1 MLFHSSI
8 RKELA
13 RGFGATFVALIT
25 IVMTMLL
32 IRTLGL
38 ASRGRVN
45 PSDVMQVLGY
55 TILGHLPTILTLS
68 LFVACVATLSRMYRD
83 SEMVI
88 WFSAGQGLARLF
100 TPLLRFAWP
109 MLLVV
114 ATMALVVWP
123 WSNQQ
128 IQELRTRFEQRSD
141 VERVTPGQFQ
151 ESADGNRVFFVDK
164 DSPDA
169 QTVNNVFMSA
179 QDAGKES
186 VTSARSAH
194 TEVRGDDR
202 FVLLNDGQRLETTP
216 GKDSLRISEF
226 EEYGTRIGDSAAG
239 SPQRV
244 NPRTLST
251 MALLAEPTPV
261 YLGEL
266 SWRIGFAI
274 AAFNFLL
281 LSLVLASGNPRSARS
296 GNLVLSL
303 FAFVVYYNL
312 INLGQSWIA
321 SGRVGF
327 VAFVVLVHGGVLLLG
342 LLALAQRHHRFSLR
356 GWLRRGRPL
365 PAAPARDTA

>member
-32 IRTLGL
+32 IRTLGM
-38 ASRGRVN
+38 ASKGRVN

-68 LFVACVATLSRMYRD
+68 LFVSCVAVLSRMYRD

-88 WFSAGQGLARLF
+88 WFASGRGLAHLW

-151 ESADGNRVFFVDK
+151 ESADGSRVFFVDK
-164 DSPDA
+164 DSLDPES
-169 QTVNNVFMSA
+169 VSNVFMSA
-179 QDAGKES
+179 QDANKES
-186 VTSARSAH
+186 VTSARTAR
-194 TEVRGDDR
+194 TEIRDGDR
-202 FVLLNDGQRLETTP
+202 FVLLGEGQRLETTT
-216 GKDSLRISEF
+216 GKDNLRISEF
-226 EEYGTRIGDSAAG
+226 EEYGTRLGDSAAANT
-239 SPQRV
+239 QRV
-244 NPRTLST
+244 NPRTVST
-251 MALLAEPTPV
+251 MDLLADPTPV
-261 YLGEL
+261 HMSEL
-266 SWRIGFAI
+266 SWRIGFGM

-281 LSLVLASGNPRSARS
+281 LSLVLANGNARSARS
-296 GNLVLSL
+296 SNLVLAL

-327 VAFVVLVHGGVLLLG
+327 LTFVLALHGGVLLIG
-342 LLALAQRHHRFSLR
+342 VLALAWRHTRFSLR
-356 GWLRRGRPL
+356 DWLRHALRSKHDK
-365 PAAPARDTA
+365 ATA

>member
-1 MLFHSSI
+1 MLFHSSL

-32 IRTLGL
+32 ISTLRL

-45 PSDVMQVLGY
+45 PSDVLQVLGY

-88 WFSAGQGLARLF
+88 WFTAGQGPARLF
-100 TPLLRFAWP
+100 VPLLRFAWP
-109 MLLVV
+109 MLVVV
-114 ATMALVVWP
+114 ASMALVVWP

-151 ESADGNRVFFVDK
+151 ESADGSRVFFVDK

-169 QTVNNVFMSA
+169 MNVNNVFMSA
-179 QDAGKES
+179 QDANKES
-186 VTSARSAH
+186 VTSARSAR
-194 TEVRGDDR
+194 TEIRGDDR
-202 FVLLNDGQRLETTP
+202 FVLLTDGQRLETTA
-216 GKDSLRISEF
+216 GKESLRISEF
-226 EEYGTRIGDSAAG
+226 QEYGTRIGDSKAG
-239 SPQRV
+239 SAQRV

-251 MALLAEPTPV
+251 MALLDEPTLPN
-261 YLGEL
+261 LAEL

-281 LSLVLASGNPRSARS
+281 LSLALASGNPRSARS

-327 VAFVVLVHGGVLLLG
+327 AAFVMLVHGGVLLLT
-342 LLALAQRHHRFSLR
+342 LLALAQRHHRFSL
-356 GWLRRGRPL
+356 GAWLRRGRVL
-365 PAAPARDTA
+365 PDSAQAT

>member
-32 IRTLGL
+32 ISTLRL

-45 PSDVMQVLGY
+45 PSDVMLVLGY

-68 LFVACVATLSRMYRD
+68 LFVACVGTLSRMYRD

-88 WFSAGQGLARLF
+88 WFASGQGLARLF

-114 ATMALVVWP
+114 ASMALVVWP

-128 IQELRTRFEQRSD
+128 IQELRNRFEQRSD

-151 ESADGNRVFFVDK
+151 ESADGRRVFFVDK

-169 QTVNNVFMSA
+169 QNVNNVFLSA
-179 QDAGKES
+179 QTDDKES

-194 TEVRGDDR
+194 TEVRGEDR
-202 FVLLNDGQRLETTP
+202 FVLLTDGQRLETTR

-226 EEYGTRIGDSAAG
+226 QEYGTRIGDGAAG
-239 SPQRV
+239 SAQRV

-251 MALLAEPTPV
+251 LALLADRSPTN
-261 YLGEL
+261 LGEL

-312 INLGQSWIA
+312 INLGQNWIA
-321 SGRVGF
+321 GGRIGF
-327 VAFVVLVHGGVLLLG
+327 GAFLLFVHGGVLALTLA
-342 LLALAQRHHRFSLR
+342 ALAHRHHRFNLR
-356 GWLRRGRPL
+356 AWLRRSRPT
-365 PAAPARDTA
+365 AAASASPSA

>member
-1 MLFHSSI
+1 MLFHSSL

-25 IVMTMLL
+25 IVMTMLF
-32 IRTLGL
+32 IRTLRL
-38 ASRGRVN
+38 ASRGSVN
-45 PSDVMQVLGY
+45 PSDVLQVLGY

-88 WFSAGQGLARLF
+88 WFGSGQGLARLF
-100 TPLLRFAWP
+100 PPLLRFAWP

-114 ATMALVVWP
+114 AGLALVVWP

-151 ESADGNRVFFVDK
+151 ESADGSRVFFVDK

-169 QTVNNVFMSA
+169 LSVNNVFMST
-179 QDAGKES
+179 QEAGKES
-186 VTSARSAH
+186 VTSARSAR
-194 TEVRGDDR
+194 TEIRGDDR
-202 FVLLNDGQRLETTP
+202 FVLLTDGQRLETTND
-216 GKDSLRISEF
+216 KASLRISEF
-226 EEYGTRIGDSAAG
+226 QEYGTRIGETAVGA
-239 SPQRV
+239 QRE
-244 NPRTLST
+244 NPRTLTS
-251 MALLAEPTPV
+251 MALLADPTPV
-261 YLGEL
+261 HLAEL
-266 SWRIGFAI
+266 SWRIGFAL

-321 SGRVGF
+321 AGRVGF
-327 VAFVVLVHGGVLLLG
+327 VPFVVLMHGGVLLLG

-356 GWLRRGRPL
+356 RWLRRHAPSAQ
-365 PAAPARDTA
+365 AA

>member
-1 MLFHSSI
+1 MLFHSSL

-32 IRTLGL
+32 ISTLRL

-45 PSDVMQVLGY
+45 PSDVLQVLGY

-88 WFSAGQGLARLF
+88 WFTAGQGPARLF
-100 TPLLRFAWP
+100 VPLLRFAWP

-114 ATMALVVWP
+114 ASMALVVWP

-128 IQELRTRFEQRSD
+128 IQELRSRFEQRSD

-151 ESADGNRVFFVDK
+151 ESADGSRVFFVDK

-169 QTVNNVFMSA
+169 MNVNNVFMSA

-186 VTSARSAH
+186 VTSARAAR
-194 TEVRGDDR
+194 TEIRGDDR
-202 FVLLNDGQRLETTP
+202 FVLLTEGQRLETTN
-216 GKDSLRISEF
+216 GKESLRITEF
-226 EEYGTRIGDSAAG
+226 QEYGTRIGDSNAG
-239 SPQRV
+239 GAQRV

-251 MALLAEPTPV
+251 MALLAGPTPV
-261 YLGEL
+261 NQAEL

-281 LSLVLASGNPRSARS
+281 LSLALASGNPRSARS

-327 VAFVVLVHGGVLLLG
+327 ATFVVLVHGGVLLLA
-342 LLALAQRHHRFSLR
+342 LLALAQRHHRLSLR
-356 GWLRRGRPL
+356 AWLRRGRAL
-365 PAAPARDTA
+365 PDSAQAT

>member
-1 MLFHSSI
+1 MLFHSSL

-13 RGFGATFVALIT
+13 RSFGATFVALIT

-32 IRTLGL
+32 ISTLRL

-45 PSDVMQVLGY
+45 PSDVLQVLGY

-88 WFSAGQGLARLF
+88 WFTAGQGPARLLV
-100 TPLLRFAWP
+100 PLLRFAWP
-109 MLLVV
+109 MLIVV
-114 ATMALVVWP
+114 ASMALVVWP

-151 ESADGNRVFFVDK
+151 ESADGSRVFFVDK

-169 QTVNNVFMSA
+169 MNVNNVFMSA
-179 QDAGKES
+179 QDANKES
-186 VTSARSAH
+186 VTSARSAR
-194 TEVRGDDR
+194 TEIRADGR
-202 FVLLNDGQRLETTP
+202 FVLLTDGQRLETTA
-216 GKDSLRISEF
+216 GKESLRISEF
-226 EEYGTRIGDSAAG
+226 EEYGTRLGDGKAG
-239 SPQRV
+239 SAQRV

-251 MALLAEPTPV
+251 MALLAEPTRV
-261 YLGEL
+261 NLAEL

-281 LSLVLASGNPRSARS
+281 LSLVLSSGNPRSARS

-303 FAFVVYYNL
+303 FAFVAYYNL
-312 INLGQSWIA
+312 INLGQNWIA
-321 SGRVGF
+321 SGRAGF
-327 VAFVVLVHGGVLLLG
+327 GTFVLLVHGGVLLLG
-342 LLALAQRHHRFSLR
+342 LLALAQRHHRFSLLA
-356 GWLRRGRPL
+356 WMRRGRPL
-365 PAAPARDTA
+365 PRPVASA

>member
-1 MLFHSSI
+1 MLFHSSL

-25 IVMTMLL
+25 IVMTMLF
-32 IRTLGL
+32 IRTLRL
-38 ASRGRVN
+38 ASRGSVN
-45 PSDVMQVLGY
+45 PSDVLQVLGY

-100 TPLLRFAWP
+100 APLLRFAWP

-114 ATMALVVWP
+114 AGLALVVWP

-151 ESADGNRVFFVDK
+151 ESADGSRVFFVDK

-169 QTVNNVFMSA
+169 LSVNNVFMST
-179 QDAGKES
+179 QEAGKES
-186 VTSARSAH
+186 VTSARSAR
-194 TEVRGDDR
+194 TEIRGDDR
-202 FVLLNDGQRLETTP
+202 FVLLTDGQRLETTHD
-216 GKDSLRISEF
+216 KASLRISEF
-226 EEYGTRIGDSAAG
+226 QEYGTRIGETAVGA
-239 SPQRV
+239 QRE
-244 NPRTLST
+244 NPRTLTT

-261 YLGEL
+261 HLAEL

-321 SGRVGF
+321 AGRVGF
-327 VAFVVLVHGGVLLLG
+327 VPFVVLMHGGVLLLA

-356 GWLRRGRPL
+356 RWLRRPT
-365 PAAPARDTA
+365 PSAHAA